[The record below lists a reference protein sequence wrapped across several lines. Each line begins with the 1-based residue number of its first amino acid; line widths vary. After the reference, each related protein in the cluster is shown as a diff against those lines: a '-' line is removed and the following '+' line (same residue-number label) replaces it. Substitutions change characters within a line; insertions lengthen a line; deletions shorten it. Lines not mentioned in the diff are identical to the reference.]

1 MISCGV
7 CCETVTKTVKCSCE
21 FDACIACAKRYLLES
36 HEDPHCMS
44 CRRAWGREDLKNNF
58 GPTFVSTTYKKHREN
73 VLFERERAMLP
84 ATQSRLDNY
93 RMEKNLTVS
102 ILEKKKKASKLRREI
117 MILEA
122 EIRDEI
128 ALRTRLVRSRWEVGE
143 IRTEAAAATAVMVDR
158 ILCGCP
164 EEGCVGF
171 LRSSDHACGA
181 CGKKACAKCNLPLAE
196 GHECKEDDVATA
208 KMIRKE
214 TKPCPKC
221 NVPIYRAS
229 GCPQMFCTQCQ
240 CVFDWSTGLE
250 QTHGVVHNP
259 HYFDWLLKNGRRP
272 GDNHPGRQACG
283 FTRLYDLLT
292 AARHTVSKPEHAI
305 LAFHVRKA
313 GHFRVQEIPRLPAP
327 GEPADHLELRLQF
340 LDKKITETAFKT
352 LVQREEKKRT
362 KQIEMRQIMETYV
375 AAVQDLVAELGTW
388 RTEFA
393 PPVVDHAKVPETVRA
408 LDTLKNYILVQVK
421 ALSDA
426 YGVKTPDIMAH

>member
-7 CCETVTKTVKCSCE
+7 CCETVAKAVKCSCD
-21 FDACIACAKRYLLES
+21 FVACIACAKRYLLES

-73 VLFERERAMLP
+73 ILFERERAMLP
-84 ATQSRLDNY
+84 ATQGRLDNY
-93 RMEKNLTVS
+93 RMDKHLMVS
-102 ILEKKKKASKLRREI
+102 ILEKKKKASEFRRKI
-117 MILEA
+117 MVLDA
-122 EIRDEI
+122 EIRNEI
-128 ALRTRLVRSRWEVGE
+128 TIRTRLVRTRWEVGE
-143 IRTEAAAATAVMVDR
+143 IRAVAATTTEIDR

-164 EEGCVGF
+164 EDGCVGF

-181 CGKKACAKCNLPLAE
+181 CGKKACSRCNLPLTE
-196 GHECKEDDVATA
+196 DHECREDDIATA

-250 QTHGVVHNP
+250 QTGGVVHNP
-259 HYFDWLLKNGRRP
+259 HYFDWLMKNGRGPP
-272 GDNHPGRQACG
+272 GNDHRGRQACG

-292 AARHTVSKPEHAI
+292 AMRHTVGPEDRAT
-305 LAFHVRKA
+305 LSFHVRKA
-313 GHFRVQEIPRLPAP
+313 GHFRAQEIPRLPVP
-327 GEPADHLELRLQF
+327 GDRADHLELRLRF

-352 LVQREEKKRT
+352 AVQREEKKRT
-362 KQIEMRQIMETYV
+362 RQIELRQIMETYV
-375 AAVQDLVAELGTW
+375 AAVQDIVMELGTW
-388 RTEFA
+388 TTDFA
-393 PPVVDHAKVPETVRA
+393 PPVVDYDNIPKTVRA
-408 LDTLKNYILVQVK
+408 LNTLDEYISTQVK
-421 ALSDA
+421 ALSDT
-426 YGVKTPDIMAH
+426 YGVKIPGIMAQ